1 MTLGAE
7 QAPGTQAG
15 PGAGAG
21 QPAGD
26 GSPGSGRLTGAGAL
40 ARHGILGEPAP
51 ARSTARFPDGA
62 DFRIEIPSVEGPAVL
77 RAVVEQAAE
86 EGITVNRVSQGSGAM
101 LLSGAEMEEMA
112 ALGAEHGLEISLFVG
127 PREEWDVGSLAQS
140 EEGPSRGGLIRGSR
154 QLRYAVEDVLRGVE
168 HGIRGFLVA
177 DTGLLE
183 LLAGMQRAGQIPD
196 SVVWKVSAMLAPA
209 NPMTARQLERLG
221 GHTVNVPSD
230 MTTGQLAELRA
241 ATTLPID
248 LYVEAPSAMGGV
260 VRGHEAA
267 ELVAVAAPMYVKFGL
282 RNSRLLYPSGLHLV
296 SEAAAIAREKVH
308 RARVAL
314 EWMDRS
320 GLGLVQS
327 KAGAPGL
334 GIPEPAR

>member
-1 MTLGAE
+1 M
-7 QAPGTQAG
+7 
-15 PGAGAG
+15 
-21 QPAGD
+21 
-26 GSPGSGRLTGAGAL
+26 
-40 ARHGILGEPAP
+40 
-51 ARSTARFPDGA
+51 
-62 DFRIEIPSVEGPAVL
+62 L

-101 LLSGAEMEEMA
+101 LLSGAELEEMA

-248 LYVEAPSAMGGV
+248 LYVEAPTAMGGV

-296 SEAAAIAREKVH
+296 GEAAAIAREKVH

-314 EWMDRS
+314 EWMDRA